1 MSSGLDQ
8 LHAQRERS
16 SRRSMPPPR
25 NPPRATPVALPVEH
39 NTTADTDTQHPAA
52 EAPQHEPAVV
62 NAAVDA
68 ESAVVVA
75 PPSAAEPA
83 VPSVRPAPSATKAS
97 PRRRVKAAPTKS
109 ASPPVEP
116 SGAEDELAKYS
127 IYFDGTADEFLE
139 ATRVAGRRLKPKL
152 SISRSSVVRLALERL
167 SDSMSPDEV
176 AAELSRNA
184 TVAKLGTGRPRL

>member
-16 SRRSMPPPR
+16 ARRSMPPPR
-25 NPPRATPVALPVEH
+25 NPPRATPVALPADH
-39 NTTADTDTQHPAA
+39 DTAADSDTDQPAA

-62 NAAVDA
+62 TA
-68 ESAVVVA
+68 EPAVVGA
-75 PPSAAEPA
+75 PPSAVERA

-97 PRRRVKAAPTKS
+97 PRRVREAPSKS
-109 ASPPVEP
+109 ASPPTEP
-116 SGAEDELAKYS
+116 SGVEDELAKYS

-184 TVAKLGTGRPRL
+184 TVAKLATGRPRL